1 MFHVYLKRPIEAEN
15 TAWQNQV
22 FRKVP
27 TASCNLETNSPKFVS
42 QSELVENDN
51 FSSKN
56 KSKFSIIVNC
66 WDDTQQLF
74 EMSAMLRI
82 CSKREGTTASIAKN
96 LWFLPVLS
104 SLVTVERQNTNFLMD
119 LPRQNQN
126 WTSCQLW
133 YYDEECCRCGRLNFL
148 NLAHTLKDRIIQ
160 WTYKK

>member
-1 MFHVYLKRPIEAEN
+1 MFAVYLKRPIEAEN

-66 WDDTQQLF
+66 WDDTHELF

-82 CSKREGTTASIAKN
+82 CSKRIDQGWVLHLRYWISWEGTTSSIVKN
-96 LWFLPVLS
+96 LWFLSVLDR
-104 SLVTVERQNTNFLMD
+104 LVTVERQNTNFLMD
-119 LPRQNQN
+119 LPPRQNQD
-126 WTSCQLW
+126 WTSCNC
-133 YYDEECCRCGRLNFL
+133 DIMMRS
-148 NLAHTLKDRIIQ
+148 AVTVVASIP
-160 WTYKK
+160 

>member
-1 MFHVYLKRPIEAEN
+1 MFTVYLKRPIEAEN

-27 TASCNLETNSPKFVS
+27 TASCNLGTNSPKFVS

-66 WDDTQQLF
+66 WDDTQELF

-82 CSKREGTTASIAKN
+82 CSKRIGQGWVLHPRYGISWEGTTASIAKN

-119 LPRQNQN
+119 LPRQNQD
-126 WTSCQLW
+126 WTSFYFPQILV
-133 YYDEECCRCGRLNFL
+133 
-148 NLAHTLKDRIIQ
+148 
-160 WTYKK
+160 